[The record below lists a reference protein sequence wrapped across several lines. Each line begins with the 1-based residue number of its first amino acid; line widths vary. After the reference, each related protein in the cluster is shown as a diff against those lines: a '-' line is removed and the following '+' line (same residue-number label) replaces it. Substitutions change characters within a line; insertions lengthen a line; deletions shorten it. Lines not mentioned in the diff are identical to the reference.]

1 VKGQLSVTFMS
12 LTFICSIDISMDS
25 VTLALVLEMNR
36 LKCKLV
42 SSSLDYGCINNPF
55 VWPCAM
61 TFGSTKAGNYVI
73 SYHTTWFGP
82 IRSLNLLYIV
92 DYAHMHFDIT

>member
-1 VKGQLSVTFMS
+1 MS
-12 LTFICSIDISMDS
+12 WPYICITDISVDS

-42 SSSLDYGCINNPF
+42 SSSLDNGCINNPL

-61 TFGSTKAGNYVI
+61 TFGSTKAGNYVM
-73 SYHTTWFGP
+73 SYHTMWCGP
-82 IRSLNLLYIV
+82 IRRLNLLYIV
-92 DYAHMHFDIT
+92 DYAHMQVLT